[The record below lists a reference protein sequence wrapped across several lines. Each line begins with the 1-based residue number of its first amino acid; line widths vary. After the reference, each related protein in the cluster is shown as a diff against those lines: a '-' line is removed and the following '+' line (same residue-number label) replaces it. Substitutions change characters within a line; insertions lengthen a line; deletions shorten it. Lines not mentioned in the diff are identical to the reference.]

1 MNDKLSIFTSKRKE
15 EFTKLLNPSLN
26 KLYRIAYS
34 FLKDKDKASD
44 ALQDSTLSAFKNFH
58 TLKDIHSFEAWITSI
73 LVNRCKEIL
82 RRDKKIIFTEYA
94 EVLDTKLSVDEYENL
109 ENNMLLI
116 TLLDTL
122 NDRYKEVIKLKY
134 FGDLSIREISIIL
147 NIPEGTV
154 KSRLNYGLNSLRK
167 IVNEEEVE
175 Q

>member
-1 MNDKLSIFTSKRKE
+1 MGKRKE
-15 EFTKLLNPSLN
+15 EFTKLLNPILN

-58 TLKDIHSFEAWITSI
+58 ALKDVQSFESWITSI
-73 LVNRCKEIL
+73 LVNRCREIL
-82 RRDKKIIFTEYA
+82 RREKKIIFTEYS
-94 EVLDTKLSVDEYENL
+94 EGLDKAFPVDEYEVL
-109 ENNMLLI
+109 ESNMFII

-122 NDRYKEVIKLKY
+122 SDKYKEVIKLKY
-134 FGDLSIREISIIL
+134 FGDLSIKEISIIL

-167 IVNEEEVE
+167 IVNQEEVE

>member
-1 MNDKLSIFTSKRKE
+1 MSKRKE
-15 EFTKLLNPSLN
+15 EFTKLLNPLLN

-58 TLKDIHSFEAWITSI
+58 TLKDIQSFEPWITSI
-73 LVNRCKEIL
+73 LVNRCREIL
-82 RRDKKIIFTEYA
+82 RRDKKIIFTEYS
-94 EVLDTKLSVDEYENL
+94 EGLDKALPVDEYEVL
-109 ENNMLLI
+109 ERNMFII

-122 NDRYKEVIKLKY
+122 SDKYKEVIKLKY
-134 FGDLSIREISIIL
+134 FGDLSIKEISIIL

-167 IVNEEEVE
+167 IVNQEEVE

>member
-1 MNDKLSIFTSKRKE
+1 MSIFMGKRKE
-15 EFTKLLNPSLN
+15 EFTKLLNPILN

-58 TLKDIHSFEAWITSI
+58 ALKDVQSFESWITSI
-73 LVNRCKEIL
+73 LVNRCREIL
-82 RRDKKIIFTEYA
+82 RREKKIIFTEYS
-94 EVLDTKLSVDEYENL
+94 EGLDKAFPVDEYEVL
-109 ENNMLLI
+109 ESNMFII

-122 NDRYKEVIKLKY
+122 SDKYKEVIKLKY
-134 FGDLSIREISIIL
+134 FGDLSIKEISIIL

-167 IVNEEEVE
+167 IVNQEEVE